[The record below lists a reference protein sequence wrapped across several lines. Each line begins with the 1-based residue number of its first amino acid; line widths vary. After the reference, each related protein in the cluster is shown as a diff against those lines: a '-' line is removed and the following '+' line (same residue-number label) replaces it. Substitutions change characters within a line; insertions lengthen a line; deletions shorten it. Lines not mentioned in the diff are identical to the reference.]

1 MSPLSD
7 PSSIQGDEVTPRG
20 QLDTM
25 ENTASKSPAAKP
37 ATPAKP
43 SFFGDIIAELKKV
56 NWPTR
61 DEIRKLTVMVLVV
74 SFAVGAVLGAL
85 DYGLSFLVDH
95 FLLK

>member
-1 MSPLSD
+1 
-7 PSSIQGDEVTPRG
+7 
-20 QLDTM
+20 M
-25 ENTASKSPAAKP
+25 ENTVSKSPAAKP
-37 ATPAKP
+37 ATPARP

-74 SFAVGAVLGAL
+74 SFGVGAVLGAL